1 MIRAAEVISMDFAK
15 YNFDNLTDE
24 RYPLVLSTI
33 NWSQMHP
40 RTMIIFEK
48 RDRAAVA
55 SSREL
60 AGNSQVLFLSKS
72 GEA

>member
-1 MIRAAEVISMDFAK
+1 MIRAAEVISMDSAK

-60 AGNSQVLFLSKS
+60 AGNSQVLFLS
-72 GEA
+72 EER